1 MKLTLNFV
9 QRLMTAGSFS
19 ASVFFLA
26 GAFGASGTAQ
36 AAPICAG
43 GSVVYDANHKQVG
56 CAFSTWGPSEQ
67 SMCNGEPRRD
77 ASRKR
82 PRLVVKQYEWEDLR
96 KKYRLRTAP
105 RQ

>member
-43 GSVVYDANHKQVG
+43 GSVG